1 MKLCFVFLMFF
12 SSLLATPCK
21 IILIRHGETD
31 WNVQKKSQGW
41 KDIPLNE
48 KGRLQA
54 EDLRIKFSS
63 LDLKTIYTSSLLRAL
78 ETAEIIGKEQNSS
91 IISDPAIRFYRKD
104 KKKAPW
110 YKTKKRKQ
118 LDVEIEIATD
128 ATTYFKQ
135 IAKNHPGETVLV
147 VTHQAVIRS
156 LYKRMGQHLPKA
168 KKVGNGRILHLLVSQ
183 DSLVVQGFDESL

>member
-1 MKLCFVFLMFF
+1 MLDDFVFLMFF

-78 ETAEIIGKEQNSS
+78 ETAEIIGKEQ
-91 IISDPAIRFYRKD
+91 ITFGRFK
-104 KKKAPW
+104 
-110 YKTKKRKQ
+110 
-118 LDVEIEIATD
+118 L
-128 ATTYFKQ
+128 
-135 IAKNHPGETVLV
+135 
-147 VTHQAVIRS
+147 
-156 LYKRMGQHLPKA
+156 
-168 KKVGNGRILHLLVSQ
+168 LHLQVILP
-183 DSLVVQGFDESL
+183 F